1 MVWFIAPLI
10 IGGITVITAALGSK
24 QFSNFLDSFL
34 DSILA
39 KFPDT
44 TEIEVKEIGNKMGNK
59 IKDNLE
65 NGNSTTY
72 QCGLGDEIKKFTHEC
87 KCKNKNG
94 AYIGS
99 TVITKENGAQ
109 LAKSMGR
116 SDLRDKDRIDVK
128 GRRIIRY
135 E

>member
-1 MVWFIAPLI
+1 MVWFIVPLI

-24 QFSNFLDSFL
+24 QFSNFLDS
-34 DSILA
+34 ILA
-39 KFPDT
+39 NFPDT
-44 TEIEVKEIGNKMGNK
+44 TEIEVKEIDDEEKLSQMIN
-59 IKDNLE
+59 DNFE
-65 NGNSTTY
+65 NGNSTTLP
-72 QCGLGDEIKKFTHEC
+72 CGLGDAVYMF

>member
-1 MVWFIAPLI
+1 MVWFIPPLI
-10 IGGITVITAALGSK
+10 IGGITVIATALGSK
-24 QFSNFLDSFL
+24 QFSNFLDS
-34 DSILA
+34 ILA
-39 KFPDT
+39 NFPDT
-44 TEIEVKEIGNKMGNK
+44 TEIEVKEIAKKTGNK
-59 IKDNLE
+59 IKDNFE
-65 NGNSTTY
+65 NGNSTTLP
-72 QCGLGDEIKKFTHEC
+72 CGLGDEVYMF

-128 GRRIIRY
+128 ERRIIRY

>member
-1 MVWFIAPLI
+1 MVWFIPPLI

-44 TEIEVKEIGNKMGNK
+44 TEIEVKEIDDKEKLSQMIN
-59 IKDNLE
+59 DNFK
-65 NGNSTTY
+65 NGNSSTY
-72 QCGLGDEIKKFTHEC
+72 QCGLKEAMCEF

-99 TVITKENGAQ
+99 AIMTKEDGAQ

>member
-1 MVWFIAPLI
+1 MVWFIPPLI

-39 KFPDT
+39 NFPDT
-44 TEIEVKEIGNKMGNK
+44 TEIEVKEIEKKVGNK
-59 IKDNLE
+59 IKDNFE
-65 NGNSTTY
+65 NGNSTTLP
-72 QCGLGDEIKKFTHEC
+72 CGLRDAVHML

-94 AYIGS
+94 AYEGS
-99 TVITKENGAQ
+99 IVVTKENGDL